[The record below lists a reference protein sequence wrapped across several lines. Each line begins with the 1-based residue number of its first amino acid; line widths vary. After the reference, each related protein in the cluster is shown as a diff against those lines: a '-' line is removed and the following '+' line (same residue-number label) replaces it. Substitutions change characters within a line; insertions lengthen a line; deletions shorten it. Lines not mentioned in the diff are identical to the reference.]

1 MHSIAEETCF
11 HGACAVV
18 CIIRVVALV
27 DMPAVGTQRI
37 EIPAHCFG
45 SMGLADNVELLVLLY
60 VCYMLVLV
68 ICLLCYVLVCPTIV
82 DIVSLMICYGM
93 FLYDVPELI
102 I

>member
-1 MHSIAEETCF
+1 M
-11 HGACAVV
+11 CAPAFVCVCVCVCVCRRPEVV
-18 CIIRVVALV
+18 EVAG
-27 DMPAVGTQRI
+27 MQRL
-37 EIPAHCFG
+37 CFG

-68 ICLLCYVLVCPTIV
+68 TCLLCYVLVCPSIV
-82 DIVSLMICYGM
+82 DIVLLMICYGM